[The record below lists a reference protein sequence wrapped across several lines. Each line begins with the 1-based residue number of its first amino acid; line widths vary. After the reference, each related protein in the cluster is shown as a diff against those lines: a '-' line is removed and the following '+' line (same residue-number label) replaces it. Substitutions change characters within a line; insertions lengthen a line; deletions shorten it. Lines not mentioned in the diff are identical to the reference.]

1 MLQDRHTVEG
11 KEILALLTEMA
22 GSFEAK
28 EEGYELE
35 LMGNV
40 FKIWKRMWALL
51 EEELLCQPQRA
62 DIRFQRMLGYL
73 QKHYAAEIGLDDV
86 ADQIG
91 LSRSECCRYFKK
103 QSGQTISD
111 YLLRY
116 RIHKSMYLL
125 EETDSTIARV
135 AQSCGF
141 SSQSYYTRRFRELTG
156 MTPKEYRQK
165 ENKKR
170 QETKDHEC
178 YRISGGK

>member
-1 MLQDRHTVEG
+1 M
-11 KEILALLTEMA
+11 
-22 GSFEAK
+22 
-28 EEGYELE
+28 
-35 LMGNV
+35 
-40 FKIWKRMWALL
+40 MW
-51 EEELLCQPQRA
+51 R
-62 DIRFQRMLGYL
+62 IR
-73 QKHYAAEIGLDDV
+73 
-86 ADQIG
+86 IG

-156 MTPKEYRQK
+156 MTPKQYRQK
-165 ENKKR
+165 ENKER
-170 QETKDHEC
+170 QETKDYEH